1 MDQYNRTDQYKHSQ
15 LIFDKGARQF
25 NRERIFFFP
34 TDNAGTSEHSH
45 AKKKKNLDT
54 HKPYTKIK

>member
-45 AKKKKNLDT
+45 AKKKKS
-54 HKPYTKIK
+54 